1 MTMVI
6 IVSRNDAVNTNHRK
20 WGFIDSTEFWRRTD
34 KLELNKPTFYYLCVF
49 FFVFQMSLVFSSLHD
64 EWRDSVIRASYM
76 NLGVAAK
83 SIW

>member
-49 FFVFQMSLVFSSLHD
+49 FCISDVPWFSSLHD